1 MESWILYAK
10 DKANTFVPSV
20 FILEL
25 SGLLQPPT
33 GFHSVCRLGTGEVI
47 KKSHNTRLKADV
59 VYSYRCASQVSQTKY
74 FFFLYFYYIGNKK
87 MLVWRGLLL
96 LCIVRVATKKD
107 W

>member
-74 FFFLYFYYIGNKK
+74 FFFLYFYYIGNEN

-96 LCIVRVATKKD
+96 FCIL
-107 W
+107 